1 MSRILFIENSD
12 FKSHPKGGTLAF
24 DIQLLKVLSPK
35 EVALVG
41 VSTVDD
47 IPTGRWTTVEIN
59 GLSYEYF
66 SIYRDKSN
74 TRKPIVPIRL
84 TTFILLLWYL
94 PRIRKRPYRYVF
106 SRTPQFLF
114 ALTYFKW
121 SSICFCF
128 AGVENSVALSRYK
141 PLRFLGQLYEKKLF
155 KILKNKVDVVLAAGD
170 TEAINNL
177 IKRSKGVLDK
187 VPVHPFPTRFD
198 SNIFKP
204 MDLAK
209 MRGELKIPFDKKVLV
224 SIGRLSWVKGWDL
237 LIDLIRSKNDP
248 DYILILVGDGEDRA
262 KIEKEAG
269 ELIHQGRITIT
280 GFLKPEEVSR
290 YINISDVVLV
300 ASFVEGWSTAMVEA
314 IACGKPIVSTKVSGA
329 SAIIREGE
337 NGYILKDRNVV
348 TLSGLIEQALN
359 LPNYSK
365 VSLEIAKKYSLNT
378 LFSDLKEVWPQ
389 TKDIL

>member
-12 FKSHPKGGTLAF
+12 FRSHPKGGTLAF
-24 DIQLLKVLSPK
+24 DVQFLKVVSPN

-41 VSTVDD
+41 VSVDD
-47 IPTGRWTTVEIN
+47 TPVGRWTTVEIN
-59 GLSYEYF
+59 GAQYEYF
-66 SIYRDKSN
+66 SIFRDKSGIK
-74 TRKPIVPIRL
+74 KPIVPTRL
-84 TTFILLLWYL
+84 TTFFLLLWYL
-94 PRIRKRPYRYVF
+94 PKIRKRPYRYAF

-155 KILKNKVDVVLAAGD
+155 KILKHKVDAVLAAAD
-170 TEAINNL
+170 IEAINSMV
-177 IKRSKGVLDK
+177 KRSKGALDE
-187 VPVHPFPTRFD
+187 VPVHLFPTRFD

-204 MDLAK
+204 MDLTK
-209 MRGELKIPFDKKVLV
+209 MRKELNLPFNKKIFV
-224 SIGRLSWVKGWDL
+224 SVGRLASVKGWNL
-237 LIDLIRSKNDP
+237 LVDFIRLKNDP
-248 DYILILVGDGEDRA
+248 DYILIFVGDGEDRT
-262 KIEKEAG
+262 KIEKEA
-269 ELIHQGRITIT
+269 EDLIHQGRIIIT
-280 GFLKPEEVSR
+280 GFLQPEDVSR

-329 SAIIREGE
+329 SAIIKEGE
-337 NGYILKDRNVV
+337 NGYILEDRNVV
-348 TLSGLIEQALN
+348 TLSKLVDQALN
-359 LPNYSK
+359 LPNYSE

-389 TKDIL
+389 IKDIL